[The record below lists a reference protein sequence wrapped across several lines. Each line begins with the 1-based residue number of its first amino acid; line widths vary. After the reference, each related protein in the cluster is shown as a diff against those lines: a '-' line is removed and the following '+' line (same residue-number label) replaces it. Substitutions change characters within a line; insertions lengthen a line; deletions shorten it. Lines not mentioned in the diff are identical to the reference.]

1 VKSLSPLR
9 DYRVFLV
16 DCYIRNRTL
25 AIPTTYHEVPL
36 LGIITTYVETL
47 VTLYM
52 HNVLGNLTFP
62 TKNLEEDTLATASN
76 GKLLVILT
84 LTVPYPVGEMYCFTV
99 GAKASEVFEKCCLV
113 AVPECTHNL

>member
-9 DYRVFLV
+9 YNRVFLV

-25 AIPTTYHEVPL
+25 TIPTTYHEVPL
-36 LGIITTYVETL
+36 LSIITTYVETL

-52 HNVLGNLTFP
+52 YNVLGNLTFP
-62 TKNLEEDTLATASN
+62 TENLEENTLTTASN
-76 GKLLVILT
+76 GKLIVSLT
-84 LTVPYPVGEMYCFTV
+84 LTIPYPVGEMYFFTV